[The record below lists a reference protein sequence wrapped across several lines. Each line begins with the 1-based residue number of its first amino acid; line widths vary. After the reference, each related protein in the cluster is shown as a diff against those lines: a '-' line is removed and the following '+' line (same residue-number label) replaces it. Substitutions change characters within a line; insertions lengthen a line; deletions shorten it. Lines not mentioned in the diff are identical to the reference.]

1 VGSHFA
7 RWHEKWLVGLDE
19 MEWGGPKMKRMFSYV
34 LVIAAII
41 LAVSTARPYW
51 DRYWIGKELE
61 VAAVYGTKHSI
72 QETRGFLSEKMKQ
85 SGYEFRPEDL
95 EIEKDEKNRVTITLS
110 YRDAVRVFGRK
121 LKDLAFTVRKT
132 VSEVKNVV

>member
-1 VGSHFA
+1 MVE
-7 RWHEKWLVGLDE
+7 R
-19 MEWGGPKMKRMFSYV
+19 KMKRIFSYV
-34 LVIAAII
+34 LLIAAVV

-72 QETRGFLSEKMKQ
+72 QDTRGFLIGRMKQ
-85 SGYEFRPEDL
+85 SGYDFRPEDF
-95 EIEKDEKNRVTITLS
+95 EIEKDDKNRVTITLS
-110 YRDAVRVFGRK
+110 YRDSVRVFGRN
-121 LKDLAFTVRKT
+121 LKNLSFTVRKT